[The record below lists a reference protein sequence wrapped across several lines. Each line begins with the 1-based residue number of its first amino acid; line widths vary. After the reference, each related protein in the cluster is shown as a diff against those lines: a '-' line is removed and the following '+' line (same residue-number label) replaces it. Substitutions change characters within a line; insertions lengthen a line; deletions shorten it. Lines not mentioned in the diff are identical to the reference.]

1 MLELNASDLLERIRP
16 LLQPRYQLERELG
29 RGTGTVLIRARD
41 VSLKRVVAIKVL
53 DPELAGQATSRRFLR
68 EARILARLSHP
79 NVVAIHETGE
89 LGGLL
94 FYVRDFLEGEP
105 LSARLARGRL
115 QKSEALKLAQDLLAA
130 LGAAHRS
137 GVIHRDL
144 HPDHVFCLEERAV
157 LADFGIAKSMEASDG
172 LQSRD
177 EGRAVSSDYAAP
189 EQLTGTELSS
199 RTDLYVVA
207 MVLYR
212 ALTGRQWPSGTPVA
226 KGRWSGIPRGLRPGL
241 RRALAPAPEA
251 RWETAADF
259 DHALEAVE
267 DRPGLRPKMLSA
279 LIAAGLIWVLV
290 TKLYPVVDPP
300 LPGLVPAELAILPLA
315 AEDGPAGDS
324 LGVDLSYLLHRNLDN
339 LPGLPLTSF
348 RQVLLWRERR
358 GPELIGDEKSRAAR
372 ELRVHWLAHGAI
384 SLRRD
389 SLLVGLTLYDSG
401 GRKIPIPEVRV
412 PKGDLGVL
420 SDSLAVLLVRTI
432 APHLAGSYRVVGD
445 LGSVRLSTLREFLR
459 GEAAFQQDAWASA
472 ERHYEAAVDLDS
484 TFALAA
490 WRLGNLKRWRRL
502 RSNTDLLSLYHR
514 PDARLRPLDRALIE
528 ALRQPELGAR
538 LARLD
543 TVIARNP
550 EDVYARFL
558 YGEELFH
565 RGPLVGRGFDEGT
578 RAMADAIARDSS
590 LALAY
595 DHLVMTGI
603 RLGRRAYAEEMLNR
617 RRRVTRRPS
626 PGDPDVLALSQLA
639 YDERFVPWRAWVK
652 RRYLAAMADSAQLE
666 GVSRLFRTGVS
677 WFDIPAAQVALSE
690 VLLRAGRSDA
700 AARGSAHEGKAIGLM
715 TLGRT
720 AEALAE
726 LDSATALLD
735 TDEARLQQ
743 AELRAILPAL
753 GFPLGPEGRDW
764 RPRLVALSADPVLG
778 SRAAWALALSALA
791 AGDTV
796 AAARWRDS
804 LRTAGRAPDLERFV
818 GAMLA
823 AARGQWQVA
832 LGISD
837 SLSIAMNATKP
848 PDPFARSAFHLERGR
863 WLSESG
869 HLNGADREWLWYESS
884 DVEGWPQGVM
894 QAGEVDGML
903 GVYARLLRARALL
916 RPGAKPRERQA
927 GCGYIRRVSQLWS
940 QADPHLRSLVNEADS
955 LVRSCGQ

>member
-1 MLELNASDLLERIRP
+1 MLELNPSDLLERVRS
-16 LLQPRYQLERELG
+16 LLLPRYQLDRELG
-29 RGTGTVLIRARD
+29 RGTGTVLILARD
-41 VSLKRVVAIKVL
+41 VSLKRAVVIKVL
-53 DPELAGQATSRRFLR
+53 DPEVAGQATSRRFLR
-68 EARILARLSHP
+68 ETRILARLSHP
-79 NVVAIHETGE
+79 NIVAIHETGH

-94 FYVRDFLEGEP
+94 YYIRDFLEGEP
-105 LSARLARGRL
+105 LSDRLARGRL
-115 QKSEALKLAQDLLAA
+115 EKNDALNLARDLLAA

-144 HPDHVFCLEERAV
+144 HPNHVFCLEERAV
-157 LADFGIAKSMEASDG
+157 LADFGIAKSMESSDG
-172 LQSRD
+172 LQSKD
-177 EGRAVSSDYAAP
+177 EEQAVHSEYAAP
-189 EQLTGTELSS
+189 EQLTGDELSS

-212 ALTGRQWPSGTPVA
+212 ALTGRQWPSGTPIA
-226 KGRWSGIPRGLRPGL
+226 KGRWSGVPRGLRPAL
-241 RRALAPAPEA
+241 RRALAPLPAE
-251 RWETAADF
+251 RWEKTTDF
-259 DHALEAVE
+259 EQALEAVE
-267 DRPGLRPKMLSA
+267 DGPRVWPKALFA
-279 LIAAGLIWVLV
+279 LIAAGLIWVLGRE
-290 TKLYPVVDPP
+290 LYPVVDPP

-315 AEDGPAGDS
+315 AEGGPAGDS

-358 GPELIGDEKSRAAR
+358 GPEILGEEKFRVAR
-372 ELRVHWLAHGAI
+372 DLRVHWLAHGAI

-389 SLLVGLTLYDSG
+389 SLLVALTLYDST

-420 SDSLAVLLVRTI
+420 SDSLAVLLVRAI

-459 GEAAFQQDAWASA
+459 GEEAFQQDAWARA

-502 RSNTDLLSLYHR
+502 RSNTDLLSLYDR

-528 ALRQPELGAR
+528 ALSEPELGAR

-543 TVIARNP
+543 TVMARNP
-550 EDVYARFL
+550 DDVYARFL

-578 RAMADAIARDSS
+578 RAMAGAIARDSS

-595 DHLVMTGI
+595 DHLVLTGI
-603 RLGRRAYAEEMLNR
+603 RLGDRAYAREMLDR

-626 PGDPDVLALSQLA
+626 PGDPDVLALSELA
-639 YDERFVPWRAWVK
+639 YDERFVPWRARVK
-652 RRYLAAMADSAQLE
+652 RWYLAAMADSARLE

-677 WFDIPAAQVALSE
+677 WLDIPGTQVALSE
-690 VLLRAGRSDA
+690 VLLRAGASDA
-700 AARGSAHEGKAIGLM
+700 AARGSAHEGRAIGLM

-743 AELRAILPAL
+743 AELRTVLPAL
-753 GFPLGPEGRDW
+753 GLPLAPESRDW
-764 RPRLVALSADPVLG
+764 RAQLVAFSADPVLG
-778 SRAAWALALSALA
+778 SRAAWALALGSLA

-796 AAARWRDS
+796 EATRWRER
-804 LRTAGRAPDLERFV
+804 LRAGGRAPDLERFV
-818 GAMLA
+818 GAMFA
-823 AARGQWQVA
+823 AARGQWQAA
-832 LGISD
+832 LATSD

-848 PDPFARSAFHLERGR
+848 PDPFARAAFHLERGR
-863 WLSESG
+863 WLSQSG
-869 HLNGADREWLWYESS
+869 NLSGADREWLWYESS

-916 RPGAKPRERQA
+916 RPGASPSERQA
-927 GCGYIRRVSQLWS
+927 GCAFIRRVSQLWS
-940 QADPHLRSLVNEADS
+940 RADSRLRVLVNEANS

>member
-1 MLELNASDLLERIRP
+1 MLELNTSNLFERVQP

-29 RGTGTVLIRARD
+29 RGTGTVLIQARD

-53 DPELAGQATSRRFLR
+53 DPELAGPATSRRFLR

-79 NVVAIHETGE
+79 NIVAIHETGE

-94 FYVRDFLEGEP
+94 YYVRDFLEGEP
-105 LSARLARGRL
+105 LSARLALGRL
-115 QKSEALKLAQDLLAA
+115 QKSEALKLARELLAA

-144 HPDHVFCLEERAV
+144 HPDHVFCLAERAI
-157 LADFGIAKSMEASDG
+157 LADFGIAKFTESSEG
-172 LQSRD
+172 LESRD
-177 EGRAVSSDYAAP
+177 EGRAVLSEYAAP
-189 EQLTGTELSS
+189 EQLTGNDLSS
-199 RTDLYVVA
+199 RTDLYVVG

-212 ALTGRQWPSGTPVA
+212 ALTGRHWSSGAPVA
-226 KGRWSGIPRGLRPGL
+226 QGKWSDVPRGLRPAL
-241 RRALAPAPEA
+241 RRALAPVPEE

-259 DHALEAVE
+259 GHALEAAE
-267 DRPGLRPKMLSA
+267 DRPGLRPETLSA
-279 LIAAGLIWVLV
+279 LIAAGLVGVLV
-290 TKLYPVVDPP
+290 SQLSSVGRPAP
-300 LPGLVPAELAILPLA
+300 PGLVPAELAILPLTA
-315 AEDGPAGDS
+315 GDGAAGDS

-358 GPELIGDEKSRAAR
+358 GPEILGEERSRAAR
-372 ELRVHWLAHGAI
+372 ELRVHWLAHGTI
-384 SLRRD
+384 SRSRD
-389 SLLVGLTLYDSG
+389 SLLVGLTLYDSA

-412 PKGDLGVL
+412 PRGDLGVL
-420 SDSLAVLLVRTI
+420 SDSLALSLVRAI
-432 APHLAGSYRVVGD
+432 APQLAGSYRVVSD

-484 TFALAA
+484 SFALAA
-490 WRLGNLKRWRRL
+490 WRLANLKRWRRL
-502 RSNTDLLSLYHR
+502 SSSTDLLSLYDR

-528 ALRQPELGAR
+528 ALREPELGGR

-595 DHLVMTGI
+595 DHLVLTGI
-603 RLGRRAYAEEMLNR
+603 RLGHRAYAREMLNR
-617 RRRVTRRPS
+617 RRRVTRHPS
-626 PGDPDVLALSQLA
+626 PGDPDVLALSELA
-639 YDERFVPWRAWVK
+639 YDERFVPWRAWLK
-652 RRYLAAMADSAQLE
+652 RWYLAARADSAQLE

-690 VLLRAGRSDA
+690 VLLRAGAPDA

-720 AEALAE
+720 VEALAQ
-726 LDSATALLD
+726 LDSAAALLD

-743 AELRAILPAL
+743 AELRAVLPAM
-753 GFPLGPEGRDW
+753 GFPLAPQGGDW
-764 RPRLVALSADPVLG
+764 RTRLVALSADPALG
-778 SRAAWALALSALA
+778 SRATWALALGALA

-796 AAARWRDS
+796 DSARWRDS
-804 LRTAGRAPDLERFV
+804 LRAGGRAPDLQRLLS
-818 GAMLA
+818 AMLV
-823 AARGQWQVA
+823 AARGQWQAA
-832 LGISD
+832 LATSD
-837 SLSIAMNATKP
+837 SVSVAMNATKP
-848 PDPFARSAFHLERGR
+848 PDPFARSVFHLERGR

-869 HLNGADREWLWYESS
+869 QRVGADREWLWYESS
-884 DVEGWPQGVM
+884 DVEGWPQGAM

-916 RPGAKPRERQA
+916 RPGASRPEQQA
-927 GCGYIRRVSQLWS
+927 GCAYISRVSQLWS